1 MTISVVGRR
10 GTVTIPAEIRRKIK
24 LEEGDHIA
32 FTLDEDVVVL
42 RPIRKTFLD
51 FYGSVNVPGPQDF
64 DAVRKTVLES
74 RAGRHVSDGE

>member
-1 MTISVVGRR
+1 
-10 GTVTIPAEIRRKIK
+10 
-24 LEEGDHIA
+24 
-32 FTLDEDVVVL
+32 VVVL